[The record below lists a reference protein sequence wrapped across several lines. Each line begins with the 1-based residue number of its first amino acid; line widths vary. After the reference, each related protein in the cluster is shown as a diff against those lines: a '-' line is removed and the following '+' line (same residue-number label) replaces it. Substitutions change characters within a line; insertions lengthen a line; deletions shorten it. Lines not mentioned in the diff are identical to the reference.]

1 LEAFGAKEFGDSG
14 PKLGPELGEGSL
26 LWLHHKASKKPPVK
40 KIFISFS
47 FDISTIEIFVF
58 SDFSLF
64 LLERW

>member
-1 LEAFGAKEFGDSG
+1 
-14 PKLGPELGEGSL
+14 LGPELGEGSL
-26 LWLHHKASKKPPVK
+26 LWIHHKASKKPPVK